1 MGATASLHD
10 NGEMAFKAFEAGEFD
25 LVITDIFMPVMNGY
39 QLCEN
44 IRSLGRDIPILGVS
58 AATVGTE
65 VDQLID
71 AGANIALPKPITKE
85 AILKAWAVLV

>member
-1 MGATASLHD
+1 
-10 NGEMAFKAFEAGEFD
+10 
-25 LVITDIFMPVMNGY
+25 MPVMNGY

-44 IRSLGRDIPILGVS
+44 IRSMGSDVPILGVS

-65 VDQLID
+65 VDQLIE

-85 AILKAWAVLV
+85 GLLKAWAALA